1 MNTYIYNK
9 VKSIAVTACVFL
21 LATCFFTS
29 CNDWLDVSPKSQ
41 IKEEDHFSREG
52 GYKDQLT
59 GIYTA
64 MTEKSMYGLNMGIGF
79 VEVLS
84 HTYDI
89 DPNGKWRYVN
99 DFNYSEQSCEDTISS
114 IWKNTYSCIA
124 NANILI
130 ENIEQADPTIFS
142 GTNYHVYRGEAYG
155 LRGFLHYELMRLF
168 ACAPAMDGNAKGV
181 PYVTNY
187 STTIVGQKSV
197 NETMQM
203 VINDLLIAH
212 DELAYDTLNTYDY
225 YGTQAYTMPRNNFNF
240 FACAAT
246 LASAYLWMGD
256 TQNAL
261 KYAEEVIKRMNRSNG
276 GISWVHYT
284 NMQQTNRNE
293 LDMAFT
299 TEHLFQLIINDWED
313 IGNYYFMKA
322 GGVDVLNP
330 SDVTA
335 QSIYEVDLGYGND
348 YRYLKGY
355 EQDGEKRYMA
365 KFWYLDGSIY
375 NNRYPLIRVT
385 DAYYIAA
392 ECLKNSNRAKAIELL
407 NTVRENRNLS
417 LFPLSEDLTADQ
429 IQNEIYKEYRKEYIG
444 EHGELFFYYKRLNA
458 SEIKGASVR
467 PGKNVY
473 VLPIP
478 SNDQEFGGYSN

>member
-1 MNTYIYNK
+1 MNKIYQ
-9 VKSIAVTACVFL
+9 IICVFC
-21 LATCFFTS
+21 ATFFLTS

-41 IKEEDHFSREG
+41 IKEEDHFGREG
-52 GYKDQLT
+52 GYTDQLT

-64 MTEKSMYGLNMGIGF
+64 MCSQDMYGLNMGIGF

-84 HTYDI
+84 HSYDI
-89 DPNGKWRYVN
+89 DGNGKWRYAN
-99 DFNYSEQSCEDTISS
+99 EFNYSELTSEETIKN
-114 IWKNTYSCIA
+114 IWKSTYSCIA

-130 ENIEQADPTIFS
+130 KNLEEADPNLFTGS
-142 GTNYHVYRGEAYG
+142 NYHVYRGEAYG
-155 LRGFLHYELMRLF
+155 LRGFLHFELMRLF

-181 PYVTNY
+181 PYVTAY
-187 STTIVGQKSV
+187 STDVAPQKTV

-203 VINDLLIAH
+203 VISDLLLAH
-212 DELAYDTLNTYDY
+212 DELALDTLNTYDY
-225 YGTQAYTMPRNNFNF
+225 YGTPAYDLPVNRFNF

-246 LASAYLWMGD
+246 LAKAYLWMGD

-261 KYAEEVIKRMNRSNG
+261 KYANEVINRVENVRNG
-276 GISWVHYT
+276 GLYWIHFT

-293 LDMAFT
+293 LDMMFT

-313 IGNYYFMKA
+313 IGNYYFMKE
-322 GGVDVLNP
+322 GGSNVLNP
-330 SDVTA
+330 SDATA
-335 QSIYEVDLGYGND
+335 QNIYEVDMGYGND

-365 KFWYLDGSIY
+365 KFWYLAGSHY
-375 NNRYPLIRVT
+375 NNRYPIIRMT

-392 ECLKNSNRAKAIELL
+392 ECQKTTNPKKAIALL

-417 LFPLSEDLTADQ
+417 LFPLAEDLTADQ
-429 IQNEIYKEYRKEYIG
+429 IQQEIYKEYRKEYIG

-458 SEIKGASVR
+458 PEIKGSSVR
-467 PGKNVY
+467 PGKSVY